1 MNLAFFIKDK
11 RITRKGFQPVVA
23 DTSGAYTF
31 TLEFDREWDGLVKV
45 VVFQNG
51 PETAELIYNGR
62 TWLPDNVS
70 RRGNLYVA
78 CHGYKNQGDS
88 VAVLRTVRM
97 TNPVRIL
104 EAGRKAGGEPERYTP
119 TVFEQVMA
127 AAGAADAA
135 AQEARTVK
143 DELLAARASGELDG
157 KAATVTVGTVETAG
171 PGTDAAVTNGGTAS
185 AAVLN
190 FVLPRGAAGPQG
202 PQGPKGDTGLQGPQG
217 ATGPQGIQGDPGPQG
232 PKGDQGL
239 QGDAGP
245 QGPQGI
251 KGDTGPQGPQ
261 GEKGETGSGFR
272 VLDYYGSAAAL
283 GAAVA
288 NPAAG
293 DAYGVGTAE
302 PYDIYIYSPS
312 NGWVN
317 NGPLQGA
324 KGDTGPQGPKG
335 DTGDTGP
342 QGPKGDTGAT
352 GPQGPKGDTGD
363 TGPQG
368 ATGATGPKGDPFTY
382 ADFTEAQL
390 TALKGEKGEKG
401 DTGATG
407 PQGPKGDTGDTGA
420 QGPQGATGPQGTAGR
435 GVSSMTCDSGSN
447 LWTVTYTDGTS
458 DSVTGPSIPA
468 LSSSVSST
476 STATAATSSA
486 VKQAYDLAN
495 AAMPKSGGTFTGAA
509 YALSG
514 AGTAAQLRNTAL
526 YAAETDPTVNG
537 QINWTYE

>member
-1 MNLAFFIKDK
+1 MNLEFFIKDK
-11 RITRKGFQPVVA
+11 RITRKGFRPVVA

-62 TWLPDNVS
+62 TWLPDNVG
-70 RRGNLYVA
+70 RRGDLYVA

-171 PGTDAAVTNGGTAS
+171 SGTDAAVTNGGTAS

-202 PQGPKGDTGLQGPQG
+202 PQGPKGDP
-217 ATGPQGIQGDPGPQG
+217 
-232 PKGDQGL
+232 
-239 QGDAGP
+239 
-245 QGPQGI
+245 
-251 KGDTGPQGPQ
+251 
-261 GEKGETGSGFR
+261 GSGFR

-283 GAAVA
+283 EAAVA

-302 PYDIYIYSPS
+302 PYDIYIYSQS

-317 NGPLQGA
+317 NGPIQGA
-324 KGDTGPQGPKG
+324 KGDTGPQGPKGDTGDTGPQGPKG

-352 GPQGPKGDTGD
+352 GPQG
-363 TGPQG
+363 

-390 TALKGEKGEKG
+390 AALKGEKGEKG
-401 DTGATG
+401 DTGETG
-407 PQGPKGDTGDTGA
+407 PH
-420 QGPQGATGPQGTAGR
+420 GTAGR
-435 GVSSMTCDSGSN
+435 GVSSMTYDSGTK

>member
-1 MNLAFFIKDK
+1 MNLEFFIKDK
-11 RITRKGFQPVVA
+11 RITRKGFRPVVA

-62 TWLPDNVS
+62 TWLPDNVG
-70 RRGNLYVA
+70 RRGDLYVA

-171 PGTDAAVTNGGTAS
+171 SGTDAAVTNGGTAS

-202 PQGPKGDTGLQGPQG
+202 PQGPKGDTG
-217 ATGPQGIQGDPGPQG
+217 
-232 PKGDQGL
+232 
-239 QGDAGP
+239 
-245 QGPQGI
+245 
-251 KGDTGPQGPQ
+251 
-261 GEKGETGSGFR
+261 SGFR

-283 GAAVA
+283 EAAVA

-352 GPQGPKGDTGD
+352 GPQGPQGEA
-363 TGPQG
+363 GPQG

-390 TALKGEKGEKG
+390 AALKGEKGEKG

-407 PQGPKGDTGDTGA
+407 PQG
-420 QGPQGATGPQGTAGR
+420 TAGR
-435 GVSSMTCDSGSN
+435 GVSSMTYDSGTN

-486 VKQAYDLAN
+486 VKKAYDLAN

-509 YALSG
+509 YARSG

>member
-1 MNLAFFIKDK
+1 MNLEFFIKDK
-11 RITRKGFQPVVA
+11 RITRKGFRPVVA

-127 AAGAADAA
+127 AAGTADAA

-202 PQGPKGDTGLQGPQG
+202 PQGPKG
-217 ATGPQGIQGDPGPQG
+217 
-232 PKGDQGL
+232 
-239 QGDAGP
+239 
-245 QGPQGI
+245 
-251 KGDTGPQGPQ
+251 
-261 GEKGETGSGFR
+261 ETGSGFR

-283 GAAVA
+283 EAAVA

-302 PYDIYIYSPS
+302 PYDIYIYSQS

-317 NGPLQGA
+317 NGPIQGA
-324 KGDTGPQGPKG
+324 K
-335 DTGDTGP
+335 GDTGP

-352 GPQGPKGDTGD
+352 GPQG
-363 TGPQG
+363 
-368 ATGATGPKGDPFTY
+368 AAGATGPKGDPFTY

-390 TALKGEKGEKG
+390 AALKGEKGEKG

-407 PQGPKGDTGDTGA
+407 PQG
-420 QGPQGATGPQGTAGR
+420 TAGR
-435 GVSSMTCDSGSN
+435 GVSSMTYDSGTK

-458 DSVTGPSIPA
+458 DSMTGPSIPA

-509 YALSG
+509 YAMSG

>member
-70 RRGNLYVA
+70 RRGDLYVA

-251 KGDTGPQGPQ
+251 KGDTGPRGPQ

-293 DAYGVGTAE
+293 DAYGVGTAA

-312 NGWVN
+312 KGWVN

-342 QGPKGDTGAT
+342 QGP
-352 GPQGPKGDTGD
+352 QGD

-390 TALKGEKGEKG
+390 AALKGEKGEKG
-401 DTGATG
+401 DT
-407 PQGPKGDTGDTGA
+407 
-420 QGPQGATGPQGTAGR
+420 GATGPQGTAGR
-435 GVSSMTCDSGSN
+435 GVSSMTCDSGTN